1 MRICLVA
8 VLGVLVLVA
17 GCTSSPDRKPTPKPS
32 ASATTVTP
40 IAPAKATALKVGTDL
55 PVVEDLPEKI
65 GKENTNFIGFAS
77 SNVLFGQL
85 SVPDKGSKGSV
96 TTQSHPMLYNRN
108 SRSATLLDD
117 GLVRPAKTKVLD
129 MVSVEANTV
138 WVESSKV
145 NPADGDI
152 SVYSYDRTSRFRRLM
167 TDTPVHDPKL
177 VYADDLAVVG
187 TRVYFSMASI
197 DHKSGEGSAI
207 YSAAA
212 SGGGHVKVLVPDG
225 QRITVD
231 GTKMTY
237 FVGKKKFVRD
247 FDSGDTTPAPIS
259 SHAGDATF
267 CGAVFRT
274 AYKAVCDGD
283 SVGQSGVVGAVLTVT
298 SASGR
303 ATKIGPF
310 PGSAPHVVGVV
321 GPWLAFSSSDSGGSS
336 QEYLLNLA
344 SRKLSVLPKGV
355 SLGPAVDPN
364 LALLDTRDAA
374 GLIHQS
380 IVGLPVL

>member
-65 GKENTNFIGFAS
+65 GKENANFIGFAS

-117 GLVRPAKTKVLD
+117 GLVRAAKTKVLD

-167 TDTPVHDPKL
+167 TGTPVHDPKL

-237 FVGKKKFVRD
+237 SVGKKKFVRD

-259 SHAGDATF
+259 SHAGDASF

-283 SVGQSGVVGAVLTVT
+283 SVGQSGVVGHQRVGARHEDRTIPRLGTSRGWRGRTV
-298 SASGR
+298 ARLLLERLGR
-303 ATKIGPF
+303 LLAGVSPQPRVPQAQCVAEGCVAR
-310 PGSAPHVVGVV
+310 PGRRSESGVV
-321 GPWLAFSSSDSGGSS
+321 GHP
-336 QEYLLNLA
+336 
-344 SRKLSVLPKGV
+344 
-355 SLGPAVDPN
+355 
-364 LALLDTRDAA
+364 
-374 GLIHQS
+374 
-380 IVGLPVL
+380 